1 MGCVF
6 DEVFCAD
13 MEGKAFGEEV
23 CKDCKFVGGGII
35 EPVSSFLL
43 LVGGFGHSFGV
54 VILLHVDHAND
65 FFKHSIF
72 NVSNFGNITSQ
83 GCLKNNFISIS
94 ICGSETFAVY
104 LSALLSSS
112 LYLVDVSDKASHGL
126 GHGGLE
132 ALVEG

>member
-1 MGCVF
+1 MF

-23 CKDCKFVGGGII
+23 CEDCKFVGGGII

-43 LVGGFGHSFGV
+43 LVGGFDHSFGV

-72 NVSNFGNITSQ
+72 NVSNFGYITSESRF
-83 GCLKNNFISIS
+83 KNDWISSI
-94 ICGSETFAVY
+94 ICGFKTFVGL
-104 LSALLSSS
+104 LSALLSSG
-112 LYLVDVSDKASHGL
+112 LDLVDLSDKASHSL
-126 GHGGLE
+126 GHGRLE